1 MTGFQPT
8 DPEFEAR
15 IRAEFAAQGAMTAL
29 GMTLSA
35 VEPGR
40 VVIEFPMSPAV
51 TQQNGYVHGGVTTTA
66 MDSACGFAAISLI
79 PDHALM
85 LTAEFKVNL
94 LSPAAGEH
102 FVAEGRV
109 LKPGRQLI
117 VTQGSLYAPGQADKP
132 MAIMT
137 ATMMVMANARDRT

>member
-1 MTGFQPT
+1 MTVFEPK
-8 DPEFEAR
+8 DPDYAAR
-15 IRAEFAAQGAMTAL
+15 VQAEFDAQGAMAAL
-29 GMTLSA
+29 GMTLTTL
-35 VEPGR
+35 EPGR
-40 VVIEFPMSPAV
+40 VVIGFPMSSAV

-94 LSPAAGEH
+94 LSPAAGEQ
-102 FVAEGRV
+102 FVAEGKV

-137 ATMMVMANARDRT
+137 ATMMVLAHARS